1 MEVQKTT
8 LDSERCEERRKEI
21 ENAQKTLKLA
31 KKYQNTKK
39 EASAYYD
46 LAWLYYHVGDY
57 TQSTTY
63 GKNLQKIS
71 KKMMRKE
78 FEAKAYEVLAWAYK
92 DYGDYEKS
100 KEFSKELLR
109 ISKELDDM

>member
-1 MEVQKTT
+1 
-8 LDSERCEERRKEI
+8 
-21 ENAQKTLKLA
+21 
-31 KKYQNTKK
+31 
-39 EASAYYD
+39 
-46 LAWLYYHVGDY
+46 
-57 TQSTTY
+57 
-63 GKNLQKIS
+63 
-71 KKMMRKE
+71 MMRKE